1 MKEIFP
7 GVFTDG
13 RRIFTINAVP
23 GRSVYGE
30 KLIRQGNDEFR
41 EWDPF
46 RSKLCGAIKKGL
58 KTFPFSKDSKI
69 LYLGAST
76 GTTISHLSDIA
87 LDGEI
92 YAVEVSPQMGERL
105 MELADHRE
113 NIVPIIA
120 DARHVSEY
128 SEIPEADAVYQD
140 VAQPDQDRI
149 LIMNAKRFLKKGGIA
164 MLCVKSQSIDV
175 TMDPKKVFAIVEK
188 NLANDFEIIE
198 KFYLEPFDK
207 EHEFLVL
214 RIRG

>member
-1 MKEIFP
+1 MQEIFP
-7 GVFTDG
+7 GVFSDG

-30 KLIRQGNDEFR
+30 KLIRQGNTEYR

-46 RSKLCGAIKKGL
+46 RSKLCGAMRKGL
-58 KTFPFSKDSKI
+58 KEFPFNKSSKI

-76 GTTISHLSDIA
+76 GTTVSHLSDIA
-87 LDGEI
+87 VDGEI
-92 YAVEVSPQMGERL
+92 YAVEMAPVMGEKL
-105 MELADHRE
+105 MELAERRE

-120 DARHVSEY
+120 DARKPDEY
-128 SEIPEADAVYQD
+128 AEIPEVDAVYQD

-149 LIMNAKRFLKKGGIA
+149 IAMNSRRFLKKGGIA

-175 TMDPKKVFAIVEK
+175 TMEPKKVFAIIEK
-188 NLANDFEIIE
+188 SLSSDFEIVE
-198 KFYLEPFDK
+198 KFYLEPYDK

-214 RIRG
+214 RLKK

>member
-13 RRIFTINAVP
+13 RKVFTINAVP

-30 KLIRQGNDEFR
+30 KLIRQGSTEFR

-46 RSKLCGAIKKGL
+46 RSKLCGAIRKGL
-58 KTFPFSKDSKI
+58 KTFPFGKDGKV

-76 GTTISHLSDIA
+76 GTTISHLSDIMYE
-87 LDGEI
+87 GEI
-92 YAVEVSPQMGERL
+92 YGIEVSPLMGERL
-105 MELADHRE
+105 MELAEKRA
-113 NIVPIIA
+113 NIIPVIA

-128 SEIPEADAVYQD
+128 AEIPEVDAVYQD

-149 LIMNAKRFLKKGGIA
+149 LIMNAKKFLKKNGIA

-188 NLANDFEIIE
+188 NLSNDFEIIE
-198 KFYLEPFDK
+198 RFYLEPYDK

-214 RIRG
+214 KLK